1 MIPDPQD
8 FQNSSENESIQS
20 LNNLIRQKDGEVAA
34 LT

>member
-1 MIPDPQD
+1 MIADPQD
-8 FQNSSENESIQS
+8 FQNSAENESIQS